1 MEFHLIPLF
10 ISWVLMEKLE
20 CKRRIMNI
28 NLGLQLPPNIV
39 EVILPKLTICDLP
52 ACRLVSRTWNHLI
65 LNYAS
70 SCKFIPNIFLANSY
84 EMHYS
89 RNCNCHPHCRP
100 TFKCNPKMHCMDIKQ
115 SNNFIAKFVFH
126 NNDWSR
132 IKIFNSCNGLLY
144 IHKVG
149 DENFC
154 NGILNLMTNEFFIL
168 STQPRVKNEY
178 ISCFYGFGFNLK
190 TKQYKLFKLIHEEE
204 DSHSIME
211 VMRFG
216 KNETKEWSYLNCL
229 PFVLCYHGVYLNG
242 VIYWIG
248 REKENKFVIYGL
260 NVETEKIESI
270 TVLNIDPAYYTSD
283 RGYYIGKYNGKLYAT
298 IWIHGTCCNKVQLW
312 MMQGKDCWVKEFVV
326 HDIKN
331 SYVNVLFVLI
341 KVFEDGERW
350 FSVGGGLIFCYDK
363 TGTQI
368 KQKCLLS
375 NVKGRGH
382 LVGQFYHFDSLN
394 FGSLPNILVG
404 DNERIMN

>member
-1 MEFHLIPLF
+1 
-10 ISWVLMEKLE
+10 
-20 CKRRIMNI
+20 
-28 NLGLQLPPNIV
+28 
-39 EVILPKLTICDLP
+39 
-52 ACRLVSRTWNHLI
+52 
-65 LNYAS
+65 
-70 SCKFIPNIFLANSY
+70 
-84 EMHYS
+84 
-89 RNCNCHPHCRP
+89 
-100 TFKCNPKMHCMDIKQ
+100 
-115 SNNFIAKFVFH
+115 
-126 NNDWSR
+126 
-132 IKIFNSCNGLLY
+132 
-144 IHKVG
+144 
-149 DENFC
+149 
-154 NGILNLMTNEFFIL
+154 
-168 STQPRVKNEY
+168 
-178 ISCFYGFGFNLK
+178 
-190 TKQYKLFKLIHEEE
+190 
-204 DSHSIME
+204 ME

-270 TVLNIDPAYYTSD
+270 TVLNVDPAYYTSD

-312 MMQGKDCWVKEFVV
+312 MMQ
-326 HDIKN
+326 
-331 SYVNVLFVLI
+331 
-341 KVFEDGERW
+341 VFEDGERW